1 VKGQTLP
8 AFIKLVVFAVVTVVL
23 TAILAVTITNGSVG
37 NTQRYKAVFSD
48 ASGLIK
54 NDDVRVAGVRVGQ
67 VSDVTRVG
75 RDKAQ
80 VTFSL
85 KKDVP
90 LHSNAQIAIKYRN
103 LVGQRYVDVQETP
116 GAAPVLPAGATIP
129 VAQTQGPLDLT
140 TLFDGFK
147 PLFQAL
153 TPEQI
158 NNLSGDIIR
167 TLQGEGSSIN
177 GLLTSTASLTNTI
190 ADRDATIGNV
200 VTNLTTVLSV
210 VDQHNQGLDQLIVQ
224 LQRLVTGVA
233 GDRQTIAT
241 ALTNING
248 LTTSATQ
255 LLADIRPSLP
265 TDLQAL
271 SAVTNTLATTTN
283 GNGQVVLDEYLQR
296 LPSKLNTILRTATYG
311 SWFNFWLCDAE
322 LSLGGSAAPI
332 KLANNDAACTEIP
345 K

>member
-1 VKGQTLP
+1 VKGQTLS
-8 AFIKLVVFAVVTVVL
+8 AFIKLVVFALVTVVL
-23 TAILAVTITNGSVG
+23 TAVLAVTITNGSVG
-37 NTQRYKAVFSD
+37 NTQTYKGVFTD

-67 VSDVTRVG
+67 VADVKRLG
-75 RDKAQ
+75 RGQAE

-85 KKDVP
+85 KKTVP
-90 LHSNAQIAIKYRN
+90 LHSNAQLAIKYRN
-103 LVGQRYVDVQETP
+103 LVGQRYVDVQETA
-116 GAAPVLPAGATIP
+116 GAAPVLRPGATIP
-129 VAQTQGPLDLT
+129 VAQTVGPLDLT

-153 TPEQI
+153 TPDQI
-158 NNLSGDIIR
+158 NQLSGEIIQVM
-167 TLQGEGSSIN
+167 QGEGSSIDS
-177 GLLTSTASLTNTI
+177 LLTSTASLTNTI

-200 VTNLTTVLSV
+200 VNNLTTILSV
-210 VDQHNQGLDQLIVQ
+210 VDQHNAGLDQLIVQ
-224 LQRLVTGVA
+224 LQRLVSGVA

-248 LTTSATQ
+248 LTTSASQ
-255 LLADIRPSLP
+255 LLADVRPSLP

-271 SAVTNTLATTTN
+271 AAVTNNLATTKNAN
-283 GNGQVVLDEYLQR
+283 GEVVLDEYLQR

-322 LSLGGSAAPI
+322 LSLGGSTAPL
-332 KLANNDAACTEIP
+332 KLQNNDAACTEIP